1 MDIKINS
8 NISRLMSIKGP
19 DSSYY
24 DTQERFREILDTKM
38 NISVP
43 EIPYEFAE
51 AFSRF
56 DQKTQQKQD
65 HYLSQVTG
73 SDKAHPVTKN
83 DLRFG
88 GSVSSIINTSNVTQK
103 STMSVSEMEQK
114 LKGTALEGL
123 AGAFKK
129 AEENHGVN
137 AVFLIGLAI
146 HESDFGNS
154 RLAKEKN
161 NLFGFKAYDRSPY
174 RSAQRFGSLSEGI
187 DEVAGYLAKN
197 YLRKDGKYYNGL
209 SIRDIGKRYATDPR
223 WAQGI
228 ERRIK
233 SLLGL

>member
-8 NISRLMSIKGP
+8 GIGRLMSVKGP
-19 DSSYY
+19 SPSYY

-43 EIPYEFAE
+43 EIPYEFSGA
-51 AFSRF
+51 ASF
-56 DQKTQQKQD
+56 DRRTRLAKNHEITGGDRMFAVEKTD
-65 HYLSQVTG
+65 FRL
-73 SDKAHPVTKN
+73 
-83 DLRFG
+83 G
-88 GSVSSIINTSNVTQK
+88 GSLSSIINTGNVTKK
-103 STMSVSEMEQK
+103 STMSVSEIEQK

-123 AGAFKK
+123 AGAFKQ
-129 AEENHGVN
+129 AEKKYGVN

-154 RLAKEKN
+154 RLAREKN

-174 RSAQRFGSLSEGI
+174 QSAQRFGSLSEGI
-187 DEVAGYLAKN
+187 DKVAAYLANN
-197 YLRKDGKYYNGL
+197 YLHKDGKYYNGL
-209 SIRDIGKRYATDPR
+209 SIRDIGKKYATDPK